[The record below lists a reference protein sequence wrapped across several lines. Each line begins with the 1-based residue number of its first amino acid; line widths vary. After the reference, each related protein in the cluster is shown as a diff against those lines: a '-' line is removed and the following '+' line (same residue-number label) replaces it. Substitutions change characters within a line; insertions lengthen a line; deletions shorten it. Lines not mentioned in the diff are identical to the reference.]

1 MKTLK
6 RIACFCGRQI
16 VEVLGA
22 IKMALIIGV
31 CGVIFCGAIVTFV
44 NYAAVILARW
54 RF

>member
-6 RIACFCGRQI
+6 RVACWCGRQ
-16 VEVLGA
+16 VAEVLGA

-31 CGVIFCGAIVTFV
+31 CGVIFCGAIMTLTS
-44 NYAAVILARW
+44 YLAVILARW